1 MTRDE
6 RILIIFITSFRPEFM
21 PVIGSGG
28 IGAIISE
35 KIWLFNT
42 KRAAKLY
49 GMEEILSDEPA
60 IVAELMKRY
69 ESLTKV

>member
-1 MTRDE
+1 
-6 RILIIFITSFRPEFM
+6 M